1 MDNKELLNILEN
13 AHMIVCGYAFTKSEE
28 GNIRVLNIR
37 PPHHALV
44 MSQEGDIYETS
55 MDDIEIDIVLGYWEK
70 NKKNTIPTL
79 TKNKKSAH
87 FPLPFQNKFVNL
99 PRNKF
104 CITIKR

>member
-13 AHMIVCGYAFTKSEE
+13 AHMIVCGYAFTKSEN

-55 MDDIEIDIVLGYWEK
+55 MDDIDIDIVLGYWEK
-70 NKKNTIPTL
+70 NKKTPSPTL
-79 TKNKKSAH
+79 TKNKKSH
-87 FPLPFQNKFVNL
+87 DFLCSFRINLYLCREISFV
-99 PRNKF
+99 
-104 CITIKR
+104 

>member
-70 NKKNTIPTL
+70 NKKTTIPHPNQ
-79 TKNKKSAH
+79 NKKIPH
-87 FPLPFQNKFVNL
+87 FLCCFRINS
-99 PRNKF
+99 
-104 CITIKR
+104 